1 MTVHTRPYMT
11 PEEYLALE
19 RAAETRSEYL
29 NGEIIGMTGASRSH
43 SLITLN
49 VGSELARQLED
60 RPCEVHVNDLRV
72 LIAARRLYTY
82 PDVIVV
88 CGEPALTD
96 RYRDTL
102 TNPAVLIEV
111 LSPST
116 EAYDRG
122 AKFGHY
128 RTLDSLREYLLIS
141 QDRPHVEHF
150 IRQDDSHQWLLSEA
164 TDLAA
169 TVVLPSVE
177 CQLAMARIYKKV
189 RFGEPEP

>member
-1 MTVHTRPYMT
+1 MTVHTKHYVT

-19 RAAETRSEYL
+19 RAAERKSEYRD
-29 NGEIIGMTGASRSH
+29 GEIIGMTGATRRH

-49 VGSELARQLED
+49 IGSELNRQLKG
-60 RPCEVHVNDLRV
+60 RPCEAHVADLRV
-72 LIAARRLYTY
+72 LIAASRLYTY

-88 CGEPALTD
+88 CGEPALAD

-102 TNPAVLIEV
+102 TNPTVLIEV

-141 QDRPHVEHF
+141 QSQPHVDHF
-150 IRQDDSHQWLLSEA
+150 MRQDEGLQWVLSAA

-169 TVVLPSVE
+169 TVVLPSIR
-177 CQLAMARIYKKV
+177 CQLAMAEIFDKV
-189 RFGEPEP
+189 KFGEIES

>member
-1 MTVHTRPYMT
+1 MTVHTKPYLSRA
-11 PEEYLALE
+11 EYLALE
-19 RAAETRSEYL
+19 RVAERKSEYL
-29 NGEIIGMTGASRSH
+29 DGEMIGMTGASRRH

-49 VGSELARQLED
+49 VGAELNRQLED

-72 LIAARRLYTY
+72 LVAASSLYTY

-88 CGEPALTD
+88 CGEPELTD

-102 TNPAVLIEV
+102 TNPTMLIEV

-141 QDRPHVEHF
+141 QDRPRVEQY
-150 IRQDDSHQWLLSEA
+150 IRQENGNWLFTEKA
-164 TDLAA
+164 EVAA
-169 TVVLPSVE
+169 TVILPSIE
-177 CQLAMARIYKKV
+177 CQLALERIYKKV
-189 RFGEPEP
+189 RFGDAE

>member
-1 MTVHTRPYMT
+1 MTVHTRHYVT

-19 RAAETRSEYL
+19 RAAERKSEYRD
-29 NGEIIGMTGASRSH
+29 GEIAGMTGGTRRH

-49 VGSELARQLED
+49 IGSELNRQLKG
-60 RPCEVHVNDLRV
+60 RPCEAHINDLRV

-88 CGEPALTD
+88 CGEPVLAD

-102 TNPAVLIEV
+102 TNPTVLIEV

-122 AKFGHY
+122 TKFEHY
-128 RTLDSLREYLLIS
+128 RTLDSLREYLLVS
-141 QDRPHVEHF
+141 QSRPQVDHF
-150 IRQDDSHQWLLSEA
+150 MRDDDGPWLLSAA

-169 TVVLPSVE
+169 TIVLPSIQ
-177 CQLAMARIYKKV
+177 CRLAMAEIYHKV
-189 RFGEPEP
+189 KFGEIES

>member
-1 MTVHTRPYMT
+1 MAVHDKRYVT

-19 RAAETRSEYL
+19 RAAERKSEYRD
-29 NGEIIGMTGASRSH
+29 GEIVGITGGTRRH
-43 SLITLN
+43 SLITVN
-49 VGSELARQLED
+49 VSSELDRQLED

-72 LIAARRLYTY
+72 LVAARRLYTY

-88 CGEPALTD
+88 CGEPALAD

-102 TNPAVLIEV
+102 TNPTVLIEV

-122 AKFGHY
+122 MKFEHY
-128 RTLDSLREYLLIS
+128 RTLDSLREYLLVS
-141 QDRPHVEHF
+141 QNRPQVDHF
-150 IRQDDSHQWLLSEA
+150 MREDDGPWLLSA
-164 TDLAA
+164 ANDLAA
-169 TVVLPSVE
+169 TIVLPSIQ

-189 RFGEPEP
+189 RFGEIES

>member
-1 MTVHTRPYMT
+1 MAVHDQRYVT

-19 RAAETRSEYL
+19 RAAERKSEYRD
-29 NGEIIGMTGASRSH
+29 GEIIGMTGATRRH
-43 SLITLN
+43 SLITVN
-49 VGSELARQLED
+49 VSSELNRQLKG

-88 CGEPALTD
+88 CGEPALAD

-102 TNPAVLIEV
+102 TNPTLLVEV

-116 EAYDRG
+116 SAYDRG
-122 AKFGHY
+122 DKFGHY
-128 RTLDSLREYLLIS
+128 RTLDSFREYLLVS
-141 QDRPHVEHF
+141 QDRPLVEHY
-150 IRQDDSHQWLLSEA
+150 IRRPDGNWLLSDN

-169 TVVLPSVE
+169 TVVLPSIQ
-177 CQLAMARIYKKV
+177 CQLAMSEIYDKV
-189 RFGEPEP
+189 KFGEMES